1 MFEYRYPQFQSKR
14 LLRAQMLEELRDY
27 PLRFARMMWQDY
39 AQGVVSGCRISWVGR
54 KLTVGGGIIY
64 KNKQFYFMEEPYTM
78 DCGPLDRVR
87 YLKVR
92 ILPEQKLPGET
103 RGEAR
108 IVLDEKEVD
117 EAFEL
122 ELCRFRLQEGARL
135 RDRHENFEDFSTE
148 YDTVDFTF
156 APWAGKKNSI
166 LNPLLM
172 AQFAREM
179 LRKDNLRPEDLCF
192 SMNVL
197 SNGGTVAAEA
207 VREYIRYRTGGR
219 AAGGV
224 RAMYEGL
231 LGILKERADLETGPK
246 GQGNI
251 FLI

>member
-27 PLRFARMMWQDY
+27 PLRFARSLWQDC
-39 AQGVVSGCRISWVGR
+39 AQGVVSGCRISWNDG
-54 KLTVGGGIIY
+54 KLTVGSGIIY
-64 KNKQFYFMEEPYTM
+64 KNKQFYFMEEPYAM
-78 DCGPLDRVR
+78 ECGPLDQVR

-92 ILPEQKLPGET
+92 ILPEQKLPGEI

-135 RDRHENFEDFSTE
+135 RDQHENFEDFSTE
-148 YDTVDFTF
+148 YDTVDFTY
-156 APWAGKKNSI
+156 APWAGKKNST
-166 LNPLLM
+166 LNPLLTV
-172 AQFAREM
+172 QFAREIM
-179 LRKDNLRPEDLCF
+179 RKENARPEDLYF
-192 SMNVL
+192 AMNIL

-207 VREYIRYRTGGR
+207 VREYIRRRTGER
-219 AAGGV
+219 AAGGL
-224 RAMYEGL
+224 RPMYEGL
-231 LGILKERADLETGPK
+231 LSILKERADPETDSK
-246 GQGNI
+246 GQRNI